1 MIAVVVVAFVVV
13 VVVVVISIVGNV
25 LINFCINESTSLH
38 RRWIKAAPVLA
49 HFLSSGR

>member
-1 MIAVVVVAFVVV
+1 MIAVVVVAFV

>member
-1 MIAVVVVAFVVV
+1 MIPVVVVAFVV

-25 LINFCINESTSLH
+25 LINFCINESTFLD